1 MHMSCSIEAF
11 NAAYHTHMGVYKHDM
26 GIKKDGKLAI
36 LAGAGP
42 MGLGAL
48 TYALHRDVRPKMV
61 VVADVNQERL
71 DRAAHLFPLR
81 VSNYSEHHRN
91 SFLH

>member
-1 MHMSCSIEAF
+1 
-11 NAAYHTHMGVYKHDM
+11 MGVYKHEM

-48 TYALHRDVRPKMV
+48 TYALHRDIRPKMV

-71 DRAAHLFPLR
+71 DRAAHLFP
-81 VSNYSEHHRN
+81 V
-91 SFLH
+91 